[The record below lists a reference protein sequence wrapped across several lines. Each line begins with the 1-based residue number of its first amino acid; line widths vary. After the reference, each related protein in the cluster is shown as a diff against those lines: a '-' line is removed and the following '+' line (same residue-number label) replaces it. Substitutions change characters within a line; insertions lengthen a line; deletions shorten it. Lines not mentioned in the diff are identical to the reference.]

1 MSDVKMK
8 NKTTLARMKGFF
20 AINQFCPFNDQENA
34 SSENL
39 YLVEKNVCLM
49 AAICGRKTPGFFINF
64 RQIQRDFGGGI
75 FTTQIM
81 GIFHKLNSRLIFVFL
96 KFHRRQNYCEHFQ
109 IHLSKDYRYF
119 SIETSYSILIE
130 LLEIRIFREILQSDT
145 FQSPKIS
152 SNDLYLL
159 KRA

>member
-1 MSDVKMK
+1 MNIEV
-8 NKTTLARMKGFF
+8 
-20 AINQFCPFNDQENA
+20 
-34 SSENL
+34 
-39 YLVEKNVCLM
+39 V
-49 AAICGRKTPGFFINF
+49 
-64 RQIQRDFGGGI
+64 
-75 FTTQIM
+75 
-81 GIFHKLNSRLIFVFL
+81 
-96 KFHRRQNYCEHFQ
+96 KFHRRQNYCERFQ
-109 IHLSKDYRYF
+109 ILLSKDYRYF